1 MKVQMPK
8 LGRREQD
15 EIEAAAAVLVEREE
29 ACRAI
34 RLNAH
39 DLGDMPEAEKIEQL
53 RERGDRLE
61 IAEGLSKS
69 ALFVLERAVI
79 RRAEKEFETLSSL
92 KAELK
97 RIEKDYKSRFAF
109 HLAAAEI
116 YAAAAGM
123 VPESQRVRAV
133 IEPPYGATE
142 NQYSGLRALGAS
154 LLDEH
159 FKTIPRPI
167 DDDLHRRRQQIKDLQ
182 EMGMSPT
189 ITPQTR
195 YVKEQIGH
203 AITKAR
209 RDAGIT
215 DEQVMARKR
224 EAWRL
229 SNQHA

>member
-1 MKVQMPK
+1 MKIQMPK
-8 LGRREQD
+8 LGKKEQD

-34 RLNAH
+34 RLNAY

-61 IAEGLSKS
+61 IAEGLCKS
-69 ALFVLERAVI
+69 ALSDLERAVI
-79 RRAEKEFETLSSL
+79 RRTKDDFETLPAL
-92 KAELK
+92 EAELK
-97 RIEKDYKSRFAF
+97 KIEKDYKSRFAF

-123 VPESQRVRAV
+123 GPESQRVRAV

-142 NQYSGLRALGAS
+142 NQYSGLRALGAP
-154 LLDEH
+154 LLEEH
-159 FKTIPRPI
+159 FKTIPSPI
-167 DDDLHRRRQQIKDLQ
+167 NNDIHRRRQKISELKQL
-182 EMGMSPT
+182 GMSPT
-189 ITPQTR
+189 ITPQTPH
-195 YVKEQIGH
+195 VKEQIGH
-203 AITKAR
+203 AITKAH